1 MFTKLFT
8 VSTDTEK
15 QLGKNISAVT
25 NFAQRYPGR
34 VTFCWH
40 LRPAISTGNAAGQC
54 PMVDEDAML
63 DDIFAQVQ
71 ASGAD
76 VIDMRDD
83 YRANKDQ
90 YLYFKTDH
98 HWTPDGAY
106 RAYQQFCTLKNLT
119 PFDCNAYTKITVP
132 DFYGTHY
139 SATRRWN
146 AQADSFSYYD
156 LPNQMTVYKVN
167 GEVDYEPVKT
177 EGLMNLAKLDT
188 RDKYGAFWMAT
199 TVIR

>member
-1 MFTKLFT
+1 ML
-8 VSTDTEK
+8 
-15 QLGKNISAVT
+15 
-25 NFAQRYPGR
+25 
-34 VTFCWH
+34 
-40 LRPAISTGNAAGQC
+40 PANA

-119 PFDCNAYTKITVP
+119 PFDCNVYTKITVP

-167 GEVDYEPVKT
+167 GEADYEPVKT

-188 RDKYGAFWMAT
+188 RTSMELFGWQQRLFGD
-199 TVIR
+199 